1 MRETQKLKTWVVGCK
16 LLVALCCLV
25 PLLYLVVQLASD
37 GLGANPAETLIR
49 STGDWALRGLCVVLA
64 LAPLQRIWGGLREVS
79 LGRLLGLFTFFYA
92 TLHALAYLWL
102 DMAAS
107 WSAVW
112 TDLQQRWFILGGAC
126 AWALLLVLALT
137 SHRVCVQ
144 LLGWRRWRGL
154 HQSVHAAAW
163 LALLHFFWM
172 RQGKNDG
179 LEVAVYAAIIA
190 LLQMYRVVQWVLRR
204 YSMEATAVIKR

>member
-1 MRETQKLKTWVVGCK
+1 MLDAQKLKMWVAGCK
-16 LLVALCCLV
+16 VLVALCCLL
-25 PLLYLVVQLASD
+25 PLLYLIVQLTID

-64 LAPLQRIWGGLREVS
+64 LAPLQRLWGGLREVS

-92 TLHALAYLWL
+92 SLHALAYLWL
-102 DMAAS
+102 DMAGS

-112 TDLQQRWFILGGAC
+112 DDLQQRWFILAGAC

-137 SHRVCVQ
+137 SHRRWRE
-144 LLGWRRWRGL
+144 LLGWRRWRLL
-154 HQSVHAAAW
+154 HQGVHVAAW
-163 LALLHFFWM
+163 LVLLHFFWM

-179 LEVAVYAAIIA
+179 LEVAAYAAIIA
-190 LLQMYRVVQWVLRR
+190 LLQMYRVVYWVRRR
-204 YSMEATAVIKR
+204 YEAESPPCH